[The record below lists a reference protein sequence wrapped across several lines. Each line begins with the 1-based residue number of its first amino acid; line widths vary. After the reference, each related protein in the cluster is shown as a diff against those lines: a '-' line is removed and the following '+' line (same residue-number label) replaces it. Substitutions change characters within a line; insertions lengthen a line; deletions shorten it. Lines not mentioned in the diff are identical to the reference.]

1 MTTIVSAFIDIH
13 NNRGWK
19 EGKRATS
26 RPTEDYLKFGK
37 KILEINSPKIIF
49 LDKETIDRLG
59 ESYIKSLTKTTIIPF
74 EKDNLLLYGLD
85 QSKVTLPDPPPYET
99 KPSVEYLALQINKT
113 EWVRKAI
120 ELNPFGTE
128 QFVWID
134 FGIYHIFN
142 DATVFSKSIEQSVA
156 RTYPNVRMA
165 GIRPIH
171 PNISPS
177 SLNPTSPIFD
187 LPMWYFAGGVFGG
200 HKDSLLLFAD
210 RVRNKV
216 REFITAGR
224 LTWEINIWYA
234 LYFQNKELFDIYYCD
249 HNKSILENY

>member
-1 MTTIVSAFIDIH
+1 MITIVSAYINI
-13 NNRGWK
+13 NRTIGQ
-19 EGKRATS
+19 RT
-26 RPTEDYLKFGK
+26 REDYLKFGK

-49 LDKETIDRLG
+49 LDKETIDHLG
-59 ESYIKSLTKTTIIPF
+59 ESYIRSLTKTTIIPF
-74 EKDNLLLYGLD
+74 EKDELMLHKIN
-85 QSKVTLPDPPPYET
+85 KIRLPNPPSYET
-99 KPSVEYLALQINKT
+99 KPTVEYLAIQMNKT
-113 EWVRKAI
+113 EWIRKAI
-120 ELNPFGTE
+120 ELNPFETE
-128 QFVWID
+128 QFIWID
-134 FGIYHIFN
+134 LGIYHIFN
-142 DATVFSKSIEQSVA
+142 DATVFSKSIEQSIS
-156 RTYPNVRMA
+156 RTYPNVRIA
-165 GIRPIH
+165 GIRPIN